1 MKIYCYLLNRIML
14 VANIIKKI
22 RNFFNFFKINKILL
36 FIKKFPLRFKYKE
49 TLKINNFIPTRH
61 IVAIDVLQ
69 KLSKIYEPLGIK
81 FFLTGGLL
89 LGAVR
94 QKAFAGR
101 PSDLDIGIIDVD
113 LDKFMKNISL
123 IENKFEIW
131 PIRNHKGIPD
141 KKTNF
146 LGTEF
151 HLLQKHTDHWYSNKQ
166 IKFYKFE
173 GHRIFFFLDGLLLD
187 IEIYVKKKINKNIYW
202 YSSFLKGE
210 KRLGTDRIVDI
221 YFNYENLI
229 NLKKIK
235 CYGLNFFSPQ
245 NPESYLK
252 KIFGNDW
259 KIKDTKYKQI
269 IWND

>member
-1 MKIYCYLLNRIML
+1 MFGTNFIRKIKDFL
-14 VANIIKKI
+14 K
-22 RNFFNFFKINKILL
+22 FFKIDKILL

-49 TLKINNFIPTRH
+49 SFKINNFIPTKH

-69 KLSKIYEPLGIK
+69 KLTKIYEPFGIK

-101 PSDLDIGIIDVD
+101 PSDLDIGITDVD
-113 LDKFMKNISL
+113 LDKFMENISL

-141 KKTNF
+141 EKTNF
-146 LGTEF
+146 LDTEF
-151 HLLQKHTDHWYSNKQ
+151 HLIQKHINHWYSNKQ
-166 IKFYKFE
+166 IKLYKFE
-173 GHRIFFFLDGLLLD
+173 GQRIFFFLDGFLLD
-187 IEIYVKKKINKNIYW
+187 IEIYVKKKIDNNIYW
-202 YSSFLKGE
+202 YSSFEKGQ
-210 KRLGTDRIVDI
+210 KKLGSNRVVDI

-229 NLKKIK
+229 NLKKIN

-245 NPESYLK
+245 NPENYLK

-259 KIKDTKYKQI
+259 KIKDTKNKQI